1 MGHAFNH
8 AHFCMYDN
16 NVLVEPVHVKVL
28 KEEESKSEI
37 VAFFFY

>member
-1 MGHAFNH
+1 MDHAFNH

-16 NVLVEPVHVKVL
+16 NRLVKPMYAKVL
-28 KEEESKSEI
+28 KEEESEYRV